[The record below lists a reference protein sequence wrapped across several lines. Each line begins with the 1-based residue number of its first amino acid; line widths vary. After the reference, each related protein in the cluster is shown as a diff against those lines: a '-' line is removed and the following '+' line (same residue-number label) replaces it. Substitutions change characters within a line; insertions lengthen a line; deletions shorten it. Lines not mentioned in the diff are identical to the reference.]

1 MTELVHLGVDEGVA
15 TITLD
20 SPHNKNALSQ
30 QLTGELLAHLAA
42 ADADDAVRV
51 IVIRSALDVFC
62 SGADLSEATTVGM
75 GVGAQRMVDVQRAI
89 VANSKPV
96 VARVAGPVRA
106 GGIGIVAAADI
117 SVAGESSTFALT
129 EVRLGLA
136 AATISLTVIPRL
148 TDRAASLTFLTGDGF
163 DGAEAARLGLVT
175 RAVPDD
181 DLDAALAAVLKSLLK
196 GVPQGLRETK
206 KLLNRELLA
215 DIDARGTDLAE
226 LSAGLFGSP
235 AAQEAMLAFLNR
247 RRVSPRAEP
256 PLLVRSWLLIQPPSG
271 EQRKATRFAVSAGW
285 PGRLSGFSVANC
297 STISGVIQ
305 PVSIGPGLITFA
317 VMPRWLSS

>member
-1 MTELVHLGVDEGVA
+1 MTELVHLTVADAVA

-30 QLTGELLAHLAA
+30 QFTGELLERLDGAG
-42 ADADDAVRV
+42 ADDEVRV

-89 VANSKPV
+89 VANPKPV

-117 SVAGESSTFALT
+117 SVAGASTTFALT

-136 AATISLTVIPRL
+136 AATISLTVLPRL
-148 TDRAASLTFLTGDGF
+148 TDRAAAYTFLTGNSF

-175 RAVPDD
+175 VAVPDD
-181 DLDAALAAVLKSLLK
+181 DLDTAVDSVVESLLK
-196 GVPQGLRETK
+196 GAPQGLRETK

-215 DIDARGTDLAE
+215 DIDARGKDLAD
-226 LSAGLFGSP
+226 LSASLFGSS

-247 RRVSPRAEP
+247 KKS
-256 PLLVRSWLLIQPPSG
+256 
-271 EQRKATRFAVSAGW
+271 
-285 PGRLSGFSVANC
+285 
-297 STISGVIQ
+297 
-305 PVSIGPGLITFA
+305 
-317 VMPRWLSS
+317 

>member
-1 MTELVHLGVDEGVA
+1 MNGGAPGNNGPTIGEVWGRGDGLGEDGGVTELVHLGAAAGVA

-20 SPHNKNALSQ
+20 SPHNRNALSQ
-30 QLTGELLAHLAA
+30 QLTGELLAQLETAG
-42 ADADDAVRV
+42 ADDMVRA
-51 IVIRSALDVFC
+51 IVIRSAGDVFC

-89 VANSKPV
+89 VANPKPV

-117 SVAGESSTFALT
+117 SIAGHSSTFALT

-163 DGAEAARLGLVT
+163 DGVEAAQLGLVT
-175 RAVPDD
+175 RSVPDYELD
-181 DLDAALAAVLKSLLK
+181 VALDAVLASLLK

-206 KLLNRELLA
+206 KLLNRKLLA
-215 DIDARGTDLAE
+215 DIDARGTELAE
-226 LSAGLFGSP
+226 LSAGLFGSD
-235 AAQEAMLAFLNR
+235 AAREAMLAFLNR
-247 RRVSPRAEP
+247 KRP
-256 PLLVRSWLLIQPPSG
+256 
-271 EQRKATRFAVSAGW
+271 
-285 PGRLSGFSVANC
+285 
-297 STISGVIQ
+297 
-305 PVSIGPGLITFA
+305 
-317 VMPRWLSS
+317 

>member
-1 MTELVHLGVDEGVA
+1 MTELVNLAVADGVA

-30 QLTGELLAHLAA
+30 QLTGELLTHLESAG
-42 ADADDAVRV
+42 ADDAVRV

-62 SGADLSEATTVGM
+62 SGADLSEATSVGM

-89 VANSKPV
+89 VANPKPV

-117 SVAGESSTFALT
+117 SVAAASTTFALT
-129 EVRLGLA
+129 EVPLGLA
-136 AATISLTVIPRL
+136 AATISLTVLPRL
-148 TDRAASLTFLTGDGF
+148 TDRAAASTFLTGNSFEGV
-163 DGAEAARLGLVT
+163 EAARLGLVT
-175 RAVPDD
+175 LTVKDD
-181 DLDAALAAVLKSLLK
+181 ELDDVLESLLESVLL

-215 DIDARGTDLAE
+215 DIDARGTELAE
-226 LSAGLFGSP
+226 LSASLFGSP

-247 RRVSPRAEP
+247 RKKS
-256 PLLVRSWLLIQPPSG
+256 
-271 EQRKATRFAVSAGW
+271 
-285 PGRLSGFSVANC
+285 
-297 STISGVIQ
+297 
-305 PVSIGPGLITFA
+305 
-317 VMPRWLSS
+317 

>member
-1 MTELVHLGVDEGVA
+1 MADMTELVHLAVAEGVA

-30 QLTGELLAHLAA
+30 QLTGELLAHLATA
-42 ADADDAVRV
+42 GEDDAVRV
-51 IVIRSALDVFC
+51 IVVRSAGDVFC
-62 SGADLSEATTVGM
+62 SGADMSEATTVGM

-89 VANSKPV
+89 VANPKPV
-96 VARVAGPVRA
+96 IARVAGPVRA
-106 GGIGIVAAADI
+106 GGIGIVAAADLSI
-117 SVAGESSTFALT
+117 AADTSSFALT

-148 TDRAASLTFLTGDGF
+148 TDRAAALTFLTGDGF
-163 DGAEAARLGLVT
+163 DGTEAARLGLVT
-175 RAVPDD
+175 RAVPEQ
-181 DLDAALAAVLKSLLK
+181 DLEAALDDVLTSLLK

-226 LSAGLFGSP
+226 LSASLFGSP

-247 RRVSPRAEP
+247 
-256 PLLVRSWLLIQPPSG
+256 
-271 EQRKATRFAVSAGW
+271 KKK
-285 PGRLSGFSVANC
+285 
-297 STISGVIQ
+297 
-305 PVSIGPGLITFA
+305 
-317 VMPRWLSS
+317 

>member
-1 MTELVHLGVDEGVA
+1 MTELVQLDVNDGVA

-30 QLTGELLAHLAA
+30 QLTGELLERLMNAGHDEL
-42 ADADDAVRV
+42 VRV

-89 VANSKPV
+89 VANPKPV

-117 SVAGESSTFALT
+117 SIAGAGSTFALT

-136 AATISLTVIPRL
+136 AATISLTVLPRL
-148 TDRAASLTFLTGDGF
+148 TDRAAAYTFLTGNGF
-163 DGAEAARLGLVT
+163 DGVEAARLGLVT
-175 RAVPDD
+175 RTVPDD
-181 DLDAALAAVLKSLLK
+181 NLDSAVDTVLESLLK
-196 GVPQGLRETK
+196 GVPQGLGETK

-215 DIDARGTDLAE
+215 DIDARGKDLAD

-247 RRVSPRAEP
+247 RN
-256 PLLVRSWLLIQPPSG
+256 G
-271 EQRKATRFAVSAGW
+271 
-285 PGRLSGFSVANC
+285 
-297 STISGVIQ
+297 
-305 PVSIGPGLITFA
+305 
-317 VMPRWLSS
+317 

>member
-1 MTELVHLGVDEGVA
+1 MTELVHLDVAGGVA

-30 QLTGELLAHLAA
+30 QLTGELLEQLEAA
-42 ADADDAVRV
+42 GADDAVRV
-51 IVIRSALDVFC
+51 IVVRSALDVFC

-89 VANSKPV
+89 VANPKPV

-117 SVAGESSTFALT
+117 SVAGESATFALT

-136 AATISLTVIPRL
+136 AATISLTVLPRL
-148 TDRAASLTFLTGDGF
+148 TDRAAAYTFLTGNGF
-163 DGAEAARLGLVT
+163 DALEAARLGLLT
-175 RAVPDD
+175 LTVPDA
-181 DLDAALAAVLKSLLK
+181 DLGSAVDTVLTSLLK

-206 KLLNRELLA
+206 KLVNRELLA
-215 DIDARGTDLAE
+215 DIDARGKDLAE
-226 LSAGLFGSP
+226 LSASLFGSP

-247 RRVSPRAEP
+247 KKS
-256 PLLVRSWLLIQPPSG
+256 
-271 EQRKATRFAVSAGW
+271 
-285 PGRLSGFSVANC
+285 
-297 STISGVIQ
+297 
-305 PVSIGPGLITFA
+305 
-317 VMPRWLSS
+317 

>member
-1 MTELVHLGVDEGVA
+1 MFTMTELVHLVANNGVA

-30 QLTGELLAHLAA
+30 QLTGELLERLESAG
-42 ADADDAVRV
+42 ADDAVRV
-51 IVIRSALDVFC
+51 IVVRSALDVFC

-89 VANSKPV
+89 VANPKPV

-117 SVAGESSTFALT
+117 SVAAAGSTFALT

-136 AATISLTVIPRL
+136 AATISLTVVPRL
-148 TDRAASLTFLTGDGF
+148 TDRAAAYTFLTGNGF
-163 DGAEAARLGLVT
+163 DGMEAARLGLVT
-175 RAVPDD
+175 LTVPDA
-181 DLDAALAAVLKSLLK
+181 DLDSAVDTVLESLLK

-206 KLLNRELLA
+206 KLLNHDLLA
-215 DIDARGTDLAE
+215 DIDARGKDLAQ
-226 LSAGLFGSP
+226 LSASLFGSP

-247 RRVSPRAEP
+247 KKS
-256 PLLVRSWLLIQPPSG
+256 
-271 EQRKATRFAVSAGW
+271 
-285 PGRLSGFSVANC
+285 
-297 STISGVIQ
+297 
-305 PVSIGPGLITFA
+305 
-317 VMPRWLSS
+317 

>member
-1 MTELVHLGVDEGVA
+1 MTELVHLGVDDGVA

-30 QLTGELLAHLAA
+30 QQTGELLAHLETAG
-42 ADADDAVRV
+42 ADDAVRV
-51 IVIRSALDVFC
+51 IVIRSAGEVFC

-89 VANSKPV
+89 VANPKPV

-117 SVAGESSTFALT
+117 SIAGASSTFALT

-136 AATISLTVIPRL
+136 AATISLTVLPRL

-175 RAVPDD
+175 QAVADA
-181 DLDAALAAVLKSLLK
+181 DLDAALDAVLRSLAK
-196 GVPQGLRETK
+196 GAPQGLRETK

-215 DIDARGTDLAE
+215 DIDARGTDLAN
-226 LSAGLFGSP
+226 LSASLFGSP

-247 RRVSPRAEP
+247 KK
-256 PLLVRSWLLIQPPSG
+256 G
-271 EQRKATRFAVSAGW
+271 
-285 PGRLSGFSVANC
+285 
-297 STISGVIQ
+297 
-305 PVSIGPGLITFA
+305 
-317 VMPRWLSS
+317 

>member
-1 MTELVHLGVDEGVA
+1 MADMTELVHLAVAEGVA

-30 QLTGELLAHLAA
+30 QLTGELLAHLATA
-42 ADADDAVRV
+42 GEDDAVRV
-51 IVIRSALDVFC
+51 IVVRSAGDVFC
-62 SGADLSEATTVGM
+62 SGADMSEATTVGM

-89 VANSKPV
+89 VANPKPV
-96 VARVAGPVRA
+96 IARVAGPVRA
-106 GGIGIVAAADI
+106 GGIGIVAAADLSI
-117 SVAGESSTFALT
+117 AADTSSFALT

-148 TDRAASLTFLTGDGF
+148 TDRAAALTFLTGDGF
-163 DGAEAARLGLVT
+163 DGTEAARLGLVT
-175 RAVPDD
+175 RAVPEQ
-181 DLDAALAAVLKSLLK
+181 DLDAALDDVLKSLLK

-226 LSAGLFGSP
+226 LSASLFGSP

-247 RRVSPRAEP
+247 
-256 PLLVRSWLLIQPPSG
+256 
-271 EQRKATRFAVSAGW
+271 KKK
-285 PGRLSGFSVANC
+285 
-297 STISGVIQ
+297 
-305 PVSIGPGLITFA
+305 
-317 VMPRWLSS
+317 

>member
-1 MTELVHLGVDEGVA
+1 MTELVQLAVADGVA
-15 TITLD
+15 TVTLD

-30 QLTGELLAHLAA
+30 QLTGELLERLEAA
-42 ADADDAVRV
+42 GSDDSVRV
-51 IVIRSALDVFC
+51 IVVRSALDVFC

-89 VANSKPV
+89 VANPKPV

-117 SVAGESSTFALT
+117 SIAGESASFALT

-148 TDRAASLTFLTGDGF
+148 TDRAAAYTFLTGNGF
-163 DGAEAARLGLVT
+163 DALEAARLGLLT
-175 RAVPDD
+175 LTVPDA
-181 DLDAALAAVLKSLLK
+181 DLDIAVGNVLESLLR

-215 DIDARGTDLAE
+215 DIDARGKDLAE
-226 LSAGLFGSP
+226 LSASLFGSS

-247 RRVSPRAEP
+247 KKS
-256 PLLVRSWLLIQPPSG
+256 
-271 EQRKATRFAVSAGW
+271 
-285 PGRLSGFSVANC
+285 
-297 STISGVIQ
+297 
-305 PVSIGPGLITFA
+305 
-317 VMPRWLSS
+317 

>member
-1 MTELVHLGVDEGVA
+1 MTELVQLDVTDGVA

-30 QLTGELLAHLAA
+30 QLTSELLERLESAGTDEL
-42 ADADDAVRV
+42 VRV

-89 VANSKPV
+89 VANPKPV

-117 SVAGESSTFALT
+117 SIAGESATFALT

-136 AATISLTVIPRL
+136 AATISLTVLPRL
-148 TDRAASLTFLTGDGF
+148 TDRAASYTFLTGNGF
-163 DGAEAARLGLVT
+163 DGTEAARLGLVT
-175 RAVPDD
+175 RAVPDGE
-181 DLDAALAAVLKSLLK
+181 LDSTVDAVVQSLLK
-196 GVPQGLRETK
+196 GAPQGLRESK

-215 DIDARGTDLAE
+215 DIDARGKDLAE
-226 LSAGLFGSP
+226 LSADLFGSP

-247 RRVSPRAEP
+247 KR
-256 PLLVRSWLLIQPPSG
+256 G
-271 EQRKATRFAVSAGW
+271 
-285 PGRLSGFSVANC
+285 
-297 STISGVIQ
+297 
-305 PVSIGPGLITFA
+305 
-317 VMPRWLSS
+317 

>member
-1 MTELVHLGVDEGVA
+1 MTELVHLAVADGVA

-30 QLTGELLAHLAA
+30 QLTGELLEQLETAG
-42 ADADDAVRV
+42 ADDAVRA
-51 IVIRSALDVFC
+51 IVIRSALTVFC

-117 SVAGESSTFALT
+117 SVAASDSTFALT

-136 AATISLTVIPRL
+136 AATISLTVVPRL
-148 TDRAASLTFLTGDGF
+148 TDRAASYTFLTGNGF
-163 DGAEAARLGLVT
+163 DGLEAARLGLVT
-175 RAVPDD
+175 LTVPEAE
-181 DLDAALAAVLKSLLK
+181 LDAAVSTVVESLLK

-215 DIDARGTDLAE
+215 DIDARGKDLAE

-247 RRVSPRAEP
+247 RK
-256 PLLVRSWLLIQPPSG
+256 G
-271 EQRKATRFAVSAGW
+271 
-285 PGRLSGFSVANC
+285 
-297 STISGVIQ
+297 
-305 PVSIGPGLITFA
+305 
-317 VMPRWLSS
+317 

>member
-1 MTELVHLGVDEGVA
+1 MTGLVHLSTADGVA

-30 QLTGELLAHLAA
+30 QLTGELLEHLESAA
-42 ADADDAVRV
+42 ADDAVRV

-62 SGADLSEATTVGM
+62 SGADMSEATSVGM

-89 VANSKPV
+89 VANPKPV
-96 VARVAGPVRA
+96 IARVAGPVRA

-117 SVAGESSTFALT
+117 SVAGASTTFALT

-136 AATISLTVIPRL
+136 AATISLTVLARL
-148 TDRAASLTFLTGDGF
+148 ADRAAAYTFLTGNAF
-163 DGAEAARLGLVT
+163 DGLEAARLGLVT
-175 RAVPDD
+175 LTVKDD
-181 DLDAALAAVLKSLLK
+181 ELDTALDSLLESVLK

-215 DIDARGTDLAE
+215 DIDARGTELAE

-247 RRVSPRAEP
+247 KKKS
-256 PLLVRSWLLIQPPSG
+256 
-271 EQRKATRFAVSAGW
+271 
-285 PGRLSGFSVANC
+285 
-297 STISGVIQ
+297 
-305 PVSIGPGLITFA
+305 
-317 VMPRWLSS
+317 

>member
-1 MTELVHLGVDEGVA
+1 MTELVQLTVADGVA

-30 QLTGELLAHLAA
+30 QFTGELLERLDGAG
-42 ADADDAVRV
+42 ADEAVRV
-51 IVIRSALDVFC
+51 IVIQSALDVFC

-75 GVGAQRMVDVQRAI
+75 SVGAQRMVDVQRAI
-89 VANSKPV
+89 VASPKPV

-117 SVAGESSTFALT
+117 SVAGASTTFALT

-136 AATISLTVIPRL
+136 AATISLTVLPRL
-148 TDRAASLTFLTGDGF
+148 TDRAAAYTFLTGNSF

-175 RAVPDD
+175 VAVQDT
-181 DLDAALAAVLKSLLK
+181 DLDTAVDSVVESLLK

-215 DIDARGTDLAE
+215 DIDARGKDLAE
-226 LSAGLFGSP
+226 LSASLFGSS

-247 RRVSPRAEP
+247 KKS
-256 PLLVRSWLLIQPPSG
+256 
-271 EQRKATRFAVSAGW
+271 
-285 PGRLSGFSVANC
+285 
-297 STISGVIQ
+297 
-305 PVSIGPGLITFA
+305 
-317 VMPRWLSS
+317 